1 MKILLATDGSD
12 SARSALDFVVRLP
25 FPRDSE
31 LRLITVLQPVLED
44 AEMSELSEAH
54 HELFEK
60 ARQNEQDTA
69 AQLLEEEA
77 RRIDEAGW
85 KGTTEIRTG
94 NPAEQIVAAAESAAA
109 DLVVVGSH
117 GHKGVKQYLLGSVS
131 DRVLRHASCSVL
143 VVRHPP
149 AREDGSIPLLG
160 AEKPRR
166 LLVAFDGSAP
176 AQKAVELCAS
186 LPVAA
191 GSEVQALTVL
201 PLIKMY
207 RQDIRQ
213 HLSWVWQEKVEA
225 AKQGL
230 DWVSKQVD
238 WSNAE
243 VSTRLEESPD
253 VAQAILDASAT
264 QGSDLIV
271 LGHKGRGAVE
281 QFLMGSVT
289 KKVSHQAPCSVLT
302 VRD

>member
-12 SARSALDFVVRLP
+12 SARSALDFVVRFP

-31 LRLITVLQPVLED
+31 LRLVTVLQPVLEA

-54 HELFEK
+54 RELFEK
-60 ARQNEQDTA
+60 ARQAEQDTA
-69 AQLLEEEA
+69 ASLLEEEA
-77 RRIDEAGW
+77 RRLDEAGW
-85 KGTTEIRTG
+85 RRTTEVRTG
-94 NPAEQIVAAAESAAA
+94 NTAEQIVAAADAVAT

-117 GHKGVKQYLLGSVS
+117 GHKGVKKYLLGSVS

-149 AREDGSIPLLG
+149 AREDGTIPLLE
-160 AEKPRR
+160 AEQPRR
-166 LLVAFDGSAP
+166 LLVAFDGSTP
-176 AQKAVELCAS
+176 SRKAVELCAT

-191 GSEVQALTVL
+191 GSEVEALTVL

-213 HLSWVWQEKVEA
+213 QLSWVWQEKVEA

-238 WSNAE
+238 WPKAA
-243 VSTRLEESPD
+243 VSTRLDESPD
-253 VAQAILDASAT
+253 VAQAILDAAEK

-271 LGHKGRGAVE
+271 LGDKGRGAVA
-281 QFLMGSVT
+281 QFLVGSVT
-289 KKVSHQAPCSVLT
+289 KKVAHRASCSVLA

>member
-12 SARSALDFVVRLP
+12 SARSALDFLVRFP
-25 FPRDSE
+25 FPRASE
-31 LRLITVLQPVLED
+31 FRLVTVLQPVLED

-60 ARQNEQDTA
+60 ARQSEHDTA
-69 AQLLEEEA
+69 TRLLDEEA
-77 RRIDEAGW
+77 GRLNEAGW
-85 KGTTEIRTG
+85 TGTTEVRTG
-94 NPAEQIVAAAESAAA
+94 NSAEQIVAAAEAAAA

-117 GHKGVKQYLLGSVS
+117 GHKGVKKYLLGSVS

-143 VVRHPP
+143 IVRHPP
-149 AREDGSIPLLG
+149 AREDGTIPSLE
-160 AEKPRR
+160 AEQPRR
-166 LLVAFDGSAP
+166 LLVAFDGSTP
-176 AQKAVELCAS
+176 ARKAVELCAS

-191 GSEVQALTVL
+191 GSTVQALTVL

-213 HLSWVWQEKVEA
+213 QLSWVWQEKVEA

-243 VSTRLEESPD
+243 VSTSLEESPD
-253 VAQAILDASAT
+253 VAQAILDASET

-271 LGHKGRGAVE
+271 LGHKGRGAVA
-281 QFLMGSVT
+281 QFLVGSVT
-289 KKVSHQAPCSVLT
+289 KKVSHRAACSVLT
-302 VRD
+302 VRG